1 MTAVEAIC
9 SRCKGEGHRAASCPN
24 LPFFRSSKSCKYCK
38 TVGHTAAVCPLLR
51 QCAYCKLEGHTK
63 LNCPTRPVRRSQVPS
78 GLSKPKGDD
87 SKSETASNGQSDVST
102 ASTAAPVPKKQ
113 QQHWKWSTQWSTE
126 SSKTWKPR
134 VPALTEDEERKA
146 RKMEKKLREIA
157 ALEDRLVAGENLD
170 VLQQKKVESKAE
182 FEDCEIMRK
191 LHEGYRRCELPAKS
205 TKSLDVAK

>member
-1 MTAVEAIC
+1 M
-9 SRCKGEGHRAASCPN
+9 
-24 LPFFRSSKSCKYCK
+24 
-38 TVGHTAAVCPLLR
+38 
-51 QCAYCKLEGHTK
+51 
-63 LNCPTRPVRRSQVPS
+63 
-78 GLSKPKGDD
+78 GDD
-87 SKSETASNGQSDVST
+87 SKTETASNGQSDVST

-113 QQHWKWSTQWSTE
+113 QHWKWSTKWSTQWSTQWSTE

-157 ALEDRLVAGENLD
+157 ALEDRLAAGENLD

-182 FEDCEIMRK
+182 FNDCEVMRK

-205 TKSLDVAK
+205 TKHLDVAK

>member
-1 MTAVEAIC
+1 M
-9 SRCKGEGHRAASCPN
+9 
-24 LPFFRSSKSCKYCK
+24 
-38 TVGHTAAVCPLLR
+38 
-51 QCAYCKLEGHTK
+51 
-63 LNCPTRPVRRSQVPS
+63 
-78 GLSKPKGDD
+78 
-87 SKSETASNGQSDVST
+87 
-102 ASTAAPVPKKQ
+102 
-113 QQHWKWSTQWSTE
+113 
-126 SSKTWKPR
+126 
-134 VPALTEDEERKA
+134 PALTEDEERKA